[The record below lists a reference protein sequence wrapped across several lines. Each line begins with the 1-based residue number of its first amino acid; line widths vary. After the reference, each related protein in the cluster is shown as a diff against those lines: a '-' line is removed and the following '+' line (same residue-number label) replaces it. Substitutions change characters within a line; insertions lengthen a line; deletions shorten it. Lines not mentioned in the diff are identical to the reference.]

1 MPVSG
6 PTVVAGGAGVAAV
19 AAEKP
24 AHRIAGL
31 TEPVFHLAL
40 GAALAVVFISTPM
53 FGRMGWF
60 LAALFHETGHFAM
73 DLLTGCPAVPT
84 ISLTMQGCTVR
95 QPQVWSLALVMQGVV
110 AWLAWKAW
118 PLPQLRWPA
127 LAAAVLLPLI
137 AWNETARDTAITLC
151 GHLGELTFAGVALW
165 RARTGG
171 FTSSAA
177 ERTLYGCVGWY
188 LVARNVLMCA
198 GLIWDAGARE
208 HYAESGSYGLTNDY
222 IRAADDYLDW
232 QLSSVAGLMLVV
244 ALAVFPLSLLGGRR
258 RVGSARPSQRRA

>member
-1 MPVSG
+1 M
-6 PTVVAGGAGVAAV
+6 VASGAGVAAV
-19 AAEKP
+19 AVEKP

-40 GAALAVVFISTPM
+40 GAALAVVFISTPLL
-53 FGRMGWF
+53 GRMGWF
-60 LAALFHETGHFAM
+60 LAALFHETGHFVV

-84 ISLTMQGCTVR
+84 ISLTMQGCTVGL
-95 QPQVWSLALVMQGVV
+95 QQVWSLALFMQGLV

-118 PLPQLRWPA
+118 PLPLLRWPA
-127 LAAAVLLPLI
+127 LVAAVLLPLI
-137 AWNETARDTAITLC
+137 AWNDTARVTAITLG

-177 ERTLYGCVGWY
+177 ERSLYGCVGWY
-188 LVARNVLMCA
+188 LVGSNVLMC
-198 GLIWDAGARE
+198 GRLIWDAGQRE
-208 HYAESGSYGLTNDY
+208 TYAHSGSYGLTNDY
-222 IRAADDYLDW
+222 IRVAEDYLDW
-232 QLSSVAGLMLVV
+232 QLSSVAGLMLMV

-258 RVGSARPSQRRA
+258 PVTSARPSQRRA